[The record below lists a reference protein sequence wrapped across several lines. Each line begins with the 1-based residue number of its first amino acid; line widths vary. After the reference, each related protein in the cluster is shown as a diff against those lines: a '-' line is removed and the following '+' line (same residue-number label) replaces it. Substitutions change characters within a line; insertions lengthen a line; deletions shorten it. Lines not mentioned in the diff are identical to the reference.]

1 MRWELARVLR
11 FGGYVRNRHV
21 RHLLGQLPVRKKWGG
36 SRKGLDELPEHSAR
50 QTLNEGKL
58 VQAFRESCS
67 QRIPESPRVR
77 GLLVPDTLT
86 H

>member
-58 VQAFRESCS
+58 GQAFRESCS